1 MADYNT
7 GHHYRVGWWRTG
19 EWMCPMLPVMP
30 EAVHRSLH
38 YHVQSVAYIVVGV
51 VYILAPSLDAH
62 STYM

>member
-7 GHHYRVGWWRTG
+7 GHHYRVEFWTG
-19 EWMCPMLPVMP
+19 EWMCPLLPVMP

-51 VYILAPSLDAH
+51 VYILAPSVDAH